1 MSDLRLRLRPETL
14 ADGFNNVVFTP
25 PIEFVSSN
33 NRYYITVNEDLTA
46 MTFSFTAK
54 CRSGYVFARSS
65 EFSCR
70 NTYGSYITGIGMLNG
85 VLSEN
90 DTLQTFNVTYQSA
103 TTQNKPAQIYFTNF
117 DVVQNA
123 PTLQQQFL
131 TYYKCNDDILNQLS
145 KKAFQV
151 IDRNG
156 QAIDIDLTQ
165 YIASLRLY
173 PFEINASDPLDII
186 LGNYNISV
194 KSPLAQSLYHEI
206 DMGNVTIAPTNNNS
220 NDYNATIKIILPFIG
235 IQTLQ
240 ATWYAGKTIN
250 LKYNVDISSGLCSA
264 TLSIDNIPVDIFT
277 GKIGKDMPYK
287 VSGQYINPNLVDTT
301 IQDTYSLTAIITVLY
316 HANYNET
323 SIVNDYSNVTISNLL
338 NQDIGYCEIDNL
350 TLPYNM
356 TKEIQDEIRQLL
368 RNGIIL

>member
-14 ADGFNNVVFTP
+14 ADGFNNTVFNP
-25 PIEFVSSN
+25 PIEYVSSN
-33 NRYYITVNEDLTA
+33 NRYYITVNENLEN

-54 CRSGYVFARSS
+54 CRNGYSFARSS

-70 NTYGSYITGIGMLNG
+70 NTYGSYITQIGMLNG

-90 DTLQTFNVTYQSA
+90 DTLQTFNVTYLSTAAQS
-103 TTQNKPAQIYFTNF
+103 KPAQIYFTNF

-156 QAIDIDLTQ
+156 QAVDIDLTQ

-173 PFEINASDPLDII
+173 PFEIGASDPLDII

-206 DMGNVTIAPTNNNS
+206 DMGNVTIAPTNNNV

-235 IQTLQ
+235 MQTLT
-240 ATWYAGKTIN
+240 ATWYAGQTIN

-264 TLSIDNIPVDIFT
+264 TLTVNNIPVDIFT

-287 VSGQYINPNLVDTT
+287 VSEQYINPNLVDTT
-301 IQDTYSLTAIITVLY
+301 IQDT
-316 HANYNET
+316 
-323 SIVNDYSNVTISNLL
+323 
-338 NQDIGYCEIDNL
+338 
-350 TLPYNM
+350 
-356 TKEIQDEIRQLL
+356 
-368 RNGIIL
+368 

>member
-14 ADGFNNVVFTP
+14 ADGFNNTVFTP

-54 CRSGYVFARSS
+54 CRDGYAFARSS

-70 NTYGSYITGIGMLNG
+70 NTYGSYITQIGMLNG

-90 DTLQTFNVTYQSA
+90 DTLQTFSVQYQSTA
-103 TTQNKPAQIYFTNF
+103 AQSKPAQIYFTNF

-156 QAIDIDLTQ
+156 QSVDIDLTN

-173 PFEINASDPLDII
+173 PFEIGASDPLDII
-186 LGNYNISV
+186 LGNYNIQV
-194 KSPLAQSLYHEI
+194 KSPLAQAIYHEI
-206 DMGNVTIAPTNNNS
+206 DLGSVTLAPTNNNS

-235 IQTLQ
+235 MQSLT
-240 ATWYAGKTIN
+240 ATWYAGQTIN
-250 LKYNVDISSGLCSA
+250 LKYNVDITSGLCSA
-264 TLSIDNIPVDIFT
+264 TLYIDNVPIDIFT

-287 VSGQYINPNLVDTT
+287 VSNQYVNTNLIDTT

-323 SIVNDYSNVTISNLL
+323 SIVNDYSNVLMSDLTEK
-338 NQDIGYCEIDNL
+338 DIGYCEIDNL
-350 TLPYNM
+350 ALPYDM
-356 TKEIQDEIRQLL
+356 TKEIQDEIRQVL